1 MPTDVILLRKGASAM
16 IRINLSTLLGER
28 RWTQADLAR
37 KTGIRPTTINEIYHE
52 IVERVNLEHL
62 DLICEALE
70 CEISDLMKHTPNQ
83 EPRIT
88 HARNGTPIRTT
99 E

>member
-1 MPTDVILLRKGASAM
+1 MAKGALAM
-16 IRINLSTLLGER
+16 IRIHLSTLLGER

-37 KTGIRPTTINEIYHE
+37 KTGIRPSTINEIYHE

-70 CEISDLMKHTPNQ
+70 CDLTDFMAYFPNH
-83 EPRIT
+83 EPRIAHT
-88 HARNGTPIRTT
+88 RSGMPVRKT

>member
-1 MPTDVILLRKGASAM
+1 M
-16 IRINLSTLLGER
+16 IRIHLSTLLGER

-70 CEISDLMKHTPNQ
+70 CTLTEIMSYVPNQ
-83 EPRIT
+83 EPRIAHT
-88 HARNGTPIRTT
+88 RSGSLVRKA